1 MRENGNWEAYSQ
13 ELLFVKIFPKYPNAV
28 FIDVEGHIGVYSIS
42 TAKLRQKVLTF
53 EPTAE
58 TLKFL
63 THSIALNNLTNPI
76 HLFTVAVMEEGN
88 TCAISRSNSKNIGST
103 QVLKQ
108 KMTNSTISRAI
119 QVSTLDN
126 LLTIFRREN
135 IKEAIVKMDI
145 EVSEANAIFGGL
157 HLLREIQIPV
167 INMEFGWLKIPYH
180 SNLPADKE
188 KKLLIDR
195 FLREI

>member
-1 MRENGNWEAYSQ
+1 MRENRNWEAYSQ

-135 IKEAIVKMDI
+135 IKEAIMK
-145 EVSEANAIFGGL
+145 
-157 HLLREIQIPV
+157 
-167 INMEFGWLKIPYH
+167 WTLKSQKRMP
-180 SNLPADKE
+180 
-188 KKLLIDR
+188 
-195 FLREI
+195 FLGDYIY